1 MFKLLNHVIFLYTFS
16 NANISSFITFL
27 IPLPPYFSSL
37 FYCSSHSS
45 LCSSSPLLSL
55 LFLPTPLSV
64 LPPHSP
70 TDFSTLPISLSL
82 SLSLAL
88 FYLSPTCIYSSIHP
102 PSLFFSAK
110 LAPKELVI
118 MWDHNE
124 HKCQFTGCS
133 KSFRKESLL
142 LSHIK
147 HYHHVK
153 PKTPPAKGKGAAGRS
168 PW

>member
-1 MFKLLNHVIFLYTFS
+1 MSPLSYPNLLPH
-16 NANISSFITFL
+16 SSPSLLLLFL
-27 IPLPPYFSSL
+27 I
-37 FYCSSHSS
+37 
-45 LCSSSPLLSL
+45 L
-55 LFLPTPLSV
+55 LFLPIHPLTF
-64 LPPHSP
+64 PHSLLLI
-70 TDFSTLPISLSL
+70 FLSLSL
-82 SLSLAL
+82 SFFLSLAL
-88 FYLSPTCIYSSIHP
+88 FYLSPTCICSSIHP
-102 PSLFFSAK
+102 LSPFSAK

-153 PKTPPAKGKGAAGRS
+153 PKTPPAKGKGAASKS